1 MRCIGLDVHR
11 DFCEVAIAEGG
22 RVRHA
27 GRIEM
32 SVAALELFAGS
43 LAPDDQVVLEA
54 TGAAFAIARIL
65 GPRVARVVV
74 ANAQEVRAISHARV
88 KSDRFDAA
96 TLARLLSADMLAA
109 VWVCDER
116 IGALRRRLA
125 RRAALVRQRTRAK
138 NEVHA
143 VISRCLLG
151 RPPVSDLFGKAG
163 RAWLAGHELAE
174 EERETVQG
182 CLRQIDFLDAEIAL
196 VDGKVA
202 QFVLGSAD
210 AQRLMTI
217 PGIDVTT
224 AAALVAAIG
233 DIARFASPR
242 QLVAYL
248 GLDPKVRQSGT
259 EPARHGRISKRGDA
273 RARFVLVEAA
283 WTATRTTGPLRAFGE
298 RIRARRG
305 AQIAAVAVAR
315 DRHDRL
321 AHALQGSGLRLR
333 APKPHQS
340 KAASPGAARRR
351 AAGHPDRGAP
361 SAPPQR
367 ARARTAAPGRAQ
379 LPAAGQ
385 RPASDWEGRG
395 RDTGARISKAL
406 EGHSSAADLK
416 APDGCALARRSPAPS
431 PALSHRRRSRSTPLD
446 FHP

>member
-1 MRCIGLDVHR
+1 MTIDEGREWMRCIGLDVHR
-11 DFCEVAIAEGG
+11 DFCQVAIADGG

-27 GRIEM
+27 GRIET

-43 LAPDDQVVLEA
+43 LAPDDRVVLEA
-54 TGAAFAIARIL
+54 TGPAFAIARIL
-65 GPRVARVVV
+65 RPHVARVVV
-74 ANAQEVRAISHARV
+74 ANAREVRAISHARV

-96 TLARLLSADMLAA
+96 TLARLLSADMLVA

-143 VISRCLLG
+143 VLSRCLLG
-151 RPPVSDLFGKAG
+151 RPPASDLFGKAG

-174 EERETVQG
+174 EEQETVEG

-196 VDGKVA
+196 VDRKVA

-217 PGIDVTT
+217 PGIDITT
-224 AAALVAAIG
+224 AATLAAAIG

-242 QLVAYL
+242 HLVAYL

-259 EPARHGRISKRGDA
+259 DPARHGRISKRGDA

-305 AQIAAVAVAR
+305 SQIAAVAVAR
-315 DRHDRL
+315 KIATIAWHMLSNDEDYAFARPSLTRAKLRRLERL
-321 AHALQGSGLRLR
+321 AGATPGTLVDARHQRRHSEQERELQRQAERSYRRLVSDWQATGKGAGATQGR
-333 APKPHQS
+333 ASQRPS
-340 KAASPGAARRR
+340 KGTAARQT
-351 AAGHPDRGAP
+351 
-361 SAPPQR
+361 SKPQ
-367 ARARTAAPGRAQ
+367 TAA
-379 LPAAGQ
+379 L
-385 RPASDWEGRG
+385 
-395 RDTGARISKAL
+395 
-406 EGHSSAADLK
+406 
-416 APDGCALARRSPAPS
+416 
-431 PALSHRRRSRSTPLD
+431 
-446 FHP
+446 

>member
-1 MRCIGLDVHR
+1 MRCVGLDVHR

-27 GRIEM
+27 GRIET

-54 TGAAFAIARIL
+54 TGPAFAIARIL
-65 GPRVARVVV
+65 RAHVARVVV

-143 VISRCLLG
+143 VISRCLLV

-163 RAWLAGHELAE
+163 RVWLAGHEVVE
-174 EERETVQG
+174 EERETVEG
-182 CLRQIDFLDAEIAL
+182 CLRQ
-196 VDGKVA
+196 G
-202 QFVLGSAD
+202 Q
-210 AQRLMTI
+210 
-217 PGIDVTT
+217 
-224 AAALVAAIG
+224 
-233 DIARFASPR
+233 
-242 QLVAYL
+242 
-248 GLDPKVRQSGT
+248 
-259 EPARHGRISKRGDA
+259 
-273 RARFVLVEAA
+273 
-283 WTATRTTGPLRAFGE
+283 
-298 RIRARRG
+298 
-305 AQIAAVAVAR
+305 
-315 DRHDRL
+315 
-321 AHALQGSGLRLR
+321 
-333 APKPHQS
+333 
-340 KAASPGAARRR
+340 AASPGAARRR
-351 AAGHPDRGAP
+351 AAGHADRGAP

-367 ARARTAAPGRAQ
+367 ARARTAAPSRAQ

-385 RPASDWEGRG
+385 RLAGDYEGRG

-431 PALSHRRRSRSTPLD
+431 PALSHRRRSRSTALD

>member
-27 GRIEM
+27 GRIQT

-43 LAPDDQVVLEA
+43 LAGDDHVVLEA
-54 TGAAFAIARIL
+54 TGPAFAIARIL
-65 GPRVARVVV
+65 RPHVARVVV

-125 RRAALVRQRTRAK
+125 RRASLVRQRTRAK

-151 RPPVSDLFGKAG
+151 RPPASDLFGKAG
-163 RAWLAGHELAE
+163 RAWLAGHQLAE
-174 EERETVQG
+174 EEQETVEG

-196 VDGKVA
+196 VDRKVA
-202 QFVLGSAD
+202 QFVLGSPD

-298 RIRARRG
+298 RIGARRG

-315 DRHDRL
+315 KIATIAWHMLSKHEDYAFARPSLTRAKLRRLERL
-321 AHALQGSGLRLR
+321 AGAQPGTLTEARHQRRHTDQERELQRQAERSYRRLVSDWR
-333 APKPHQS
+333 ATGKDAGATQGRASQRPS
-340 KAASPGAARRR
+340 KGTAARQT
-351 AAGHPDRGAP
+351 
-361 SAPPQR
+361 SKPQ
-367 ARARTAAPGRAQ
+367 TAA
-379 LPAAGQ
+379 L
-385 RPASDWEGRG
+385 
-395 RDTGARISKAL
+395 
-406 EGHSSAADLK
+406 
-416 APDGCALARRSPAPS
+416 
-431 PALSHRRRSRSTPLD
+431 
-446 FHP
+446 

>member
-1 MRCIGLDVHR
+1 
-11 DFCEVAIAEGG
+11 
-22 RVRHA
+22 
-27 GRIEM
+27 
-32 SVAALELFAGS
+32 
-43 LAPDDQVVLEA
+43 
-54 TGAAFAIARIL
+54 
-65 GPRVARVVV
+65 
-74 ANAQEVRAISHARV
+74 
-88 KSDRFDAA
+88 
-96 TLARLLSADMLAA
+96 
-109 VWVCDER
+109 
-116 IGALRRRLA
+116 
-125 RRAALVRQRTRAK
+125 
-138 NEVHA
+138 
-143 VISRCLLG
+143 
-151 RPPVSDLFGKAG
+151 
-163 RAWLAGHELAE
+163 
-174 EERETVQG
+174 
-182 CLRQIDFLDAEIAL
+182 
-196 VDGKVA
+196 
-202 QFVLGSAD
+202 
-210 AQRLMTI
+210 MTI

-315 DRHDRL
+315 KIATIAWHMLSKDQDYAFARPSLTRAKLRRLERL
-321 AHALQGSGLRLR
+321 AGAQPGTLTEARHQRRHSEQERELQRQAERS
-333 APKPHQS
+333 
-340 KAASPGAARRR
+340 
-351 AAGHPDRGAP
+351 
-361 SAPPQR
+361 
-367 ARARTAAPGRAQ
+367 
-379 LPAAGQ
+379 LPATGQ
-385 RPASDWEGRG
+385 RLASDWEGRG